1 MSKDS
6 KKKEPM
12 KVELASGPADLNDI
26 QFKNR
31 DVVKWSKKDKA
42 RAERKNAPSITG
54 LARLGGSSQSSF
66 RRRKK

>member
-1 MSKDS
+1 MAKDT

-12 KVELASGPADLNDI
+12 KVELASGPVDLNDI
-26 QFKNR
+26 QFKNK
-31 DVVKWSKKDKA
+31 DVVKWSKKNKA
-42 RAERKNAPSITG
+42 RADRQSAPSITG

>member
-26 QFKNR
+26 QFKNK
-31 DVVKWSKKDKA
+31 DVVKWSKKDKT
-42 RAERKNAPSITG
+42 RAERQNTPSIAG

>member
-12 KVELASGPADLNDI
+12 KIELASGPADLNDI
-26 QFKNR
+26 QFKNK
-31 DVVKWSKKDKA
+31 DVVKWSKKDTA
-42 RAERKNAPSITG
+42 RAQRQSTPSIAG

>member
-12 KVELASGPADLNDI
+12 KIELASGPADLNDI
-26 QFKNR
+26 QFKNK
-31 DVVKWSKKDKA
+31 DVVKWSKKNTD
-42 RAERKNAPSITG
+42 RAERQNAPSIIG

-66 RRRKK
+66 RRTKK